1 MPRPRGWVSRLQMGT
16 SDMAGDVTGEPEKAR
31 AGPGRQGREWQRT
44 GFWLG
49 RPPTPSCPAPG
60 EVWGQSGGG
69 AWAPPRRKVAEAA
82 PQLHLAWSP
91 AWACRRPRD
100 SGTRWPCARAGR
112 ALWRDSSRTSS
123 VRTKAAVR
131 PRVPGPGSSAEEPAG
146 PATGRVRATRWTR
159 ELSSQGRQGDARTR
173 PLGSRCRRGRPFR
186 GEGGAG
192 QALGPQRGGTTWV
205 LASETQATSARC
217 LGATRQGQEVWRG
230 QERCPLK
237 RSASVPRPSSLEGR
251 PRCDQGPGARRPSVS
266 AERSGATCHGAV
278 SGAAD
283 SRTQPLCCDSGSV
296 RHRRAVNYKMDVGAW
311 EAGPLFRN

>member
-44 GFWLG
+44 SFWLG
-49 RPPTPSCPAPG
+49 RPGRGVGTVGGPGLRPGARWQRRRLSCITPGALRGPA
-60 EVWGQSGGG
+60 G
-69 AWAPPRRKVAEAA
+69 ARGTAA
-82 PQLHLAWSP
+82 H
-91 AWACRRPRD
+91 
-100 SGTRWPCARAGR
+100 AGR

-131 PRVPGPGSSAEEPAG
+131 PRVPGPGSSAEKPAG

-173 PLGSRCRRGRPFR
+173 PLGSRCHRGRPFR
-186 GEGGAG
+186 GEGEAG
-192 QALGPQRGGTTWV
+192 QALGPQRGGTTW
-205 LASETQATSARC
+205 ETQATSARC

-237 RSASVPRPSSLEGR
+237 RSASVPRPSSSVGR

-283 SRTQPLCCDSGSV
+283 SHTQPVCCNSGSV
-296 RHRRAVNYKMDVGAW
+296 RHRRAVNYKTDVGAC

>member
-49 RPPTPSCPAPG
+49 RPPPPHPAPPRARCG
-60 EVWGQSGGG
+60 DSRG

-82 PQLHLAWSP
+82 PQLHHAWSP
-91 AWACRRPRD
+91 AWACWRLRD

-173 PLGSRCRRGRPFR
+173 PLGSRCRRRRPFR
-186 GEGGAG
+186 GEGEAG
-192 QALGPQRGGTTWV
+192 QALGPQRGGTTW
-205 LASETQATSARC
+205 ETQATSARC
-217 LGATRQGQEVWRG
+217 LGATWQGQEVWRG

-237 RSASVPRPSSLEGR
+237 RSASVPRPSSSVGR
-251 PRCDQGPGARRPSVS
+251 PRCDQGPGARRLSVS

-283 SRTQPLCCDSGSV
+283 SHTQPVCCNSGSV
-296 RHRRAVNYKMDVGAW
+296 RPRRAVN
-311 EAGPLFRN
+311 

>member
-44 GFWLG
+44 SFWLG
-49 RPPTPSCPAPG
+49 RPGRGVGTVGGPGLRPGARWQRRRLSCITPGALRGPA
-60 EVWGQSGGG
+60 G
-69 AWAPPRRKVAEAA
+69 ARGTAA
-82 PQLHLAWSP
+82 H
-91 AWACRRPRD
+91 
-100 SGTRWPCARAGR
+100 AGR

-173 PLGSRCRRGRPFR
+173 PLGSRCRRRRPFR
-186 GEGGAG
+186 GEGEAG
-192 QALGPQRGGTTWV
+192 QALGPQRGGTTW
-205 LASETQATSARC
+205 ETQATSARC

-237 RSASVPRPSSLEGR
+237 RSASVPRPSSSVGR

-283 SRTQPLCCDSGSV
+283 SHTQPVCCNSGSV
-296 RHRRAVNYKMDVGAW
+296 RHCRAVNYKTDVGAC

>member
-1 MPRPRGWVSRLQMGT
+1 MAPRCSKTPGGHRRCPVPEDGCPACRWAQVTWQATSLVSPRRLGLGRGGRAGSGRERASGWAVPPHPILPRPGRGVGT
-16 SDMAGDVTGEPEKAR
+16 VG
-31 AGPGRQGREWQRT
+31 GPGLCPGARWQRRR
-44 GFWLG
+44 LSCI
-49 RPPTPSCPAPG
+49 TPGAPRGPA
-60 EVWGQSGGG
+60 G
-69 AWAPPRRKVAEAA
+69 ARGTAA
-82 PQLHLAWSP
+82 H
-91 AWACRRPRD
+91 
-100 SGTRWPCARAGR
+100 AGR
-112 ALWRDSSRTSS
+112 APWRDSSRTSS

-173 PLGSRCRRGRPFR
+173 PLGSRCRRGRPFH
-186 GEGGAG
+186 GEGEAG

-237 RSASVPRPSSLEGR
+237 RSASVPRPSSSVGR
-251 PRCDQGPGARRPSVS
+251 PRCDQGPGARRLSVS

-283 SRTQPLCCDSGSV
+283 SHTQPVCCNSGSV
-296 RHRRAVNYKMDVGAW
+296 RPRRAVN
-311 EAGPLFRN
+311 